1 MYLFS
6 SEELKAKAPLAEP
19 YMLDDV
25 ILLNYKPQRRE
36 TGTQLKQATESTR
49 EDKTMN
55 GKKSERLL

>member
-1 MYLFS
+1 MFS

-25 ILLNYKPQRRE
+25 ILLNYRPKRRE
-36 TGTQLKQATESTR
+36 TGTQLKQATKSTR